1 MLWKKQQGGGEIGH
15 LLSFLYST
23 IRNLSLN
30 YLKHKQSELK
40 LKDGVQSEIHREIQL
55 RIDALTECDPSLLY
69 SSDISSIMDRV
80 LASLPSKTETVF
92 RLSRFNGMSNREI
105 ATILGLSE
113 KAVEYHMTRSLKV
126 LKDELQDYLP
136 MLLLLS
142 FCNFIS

>member
-1 MLWKKQQGGGEIGH
+1 M
-15 LLSFLYST
+15 
-23 IRNLSLN
+23 
-30 YLKHKQSELK
+30 
-40 LKDGVQSEIHREIQL
+40 QSEIHREIQL